1 MILEG
6 RDYQASDELV
16 AKINAISEENNLV
29 DGGIVIS
36 VGLAIYEAGKD
47 LSFASAFRTADQ
59 NMYLRKQQLKAVNNK
74 NKR

>member
-6 RDYQASDELV
+6 RDYQARDELV

-29 DGGIVIS
+29 NGGIVIS
-36 VGLAIYEAGKD
+36 VGLAFYEAGKGFR
-47 LSFASAFRTADQ
+47 FASVFRTADQ

-74 NKR
+74 NNG